1 MSNRSQWAL
10 LGALSL
16 IAGCAAPAEAA
27 PEAKPA
33 AKQPVLDEMLHEV
46 DTAAQPLPSPTSAL
60 GRVLG
65 SSELRACV
73 RSDVPPFGSFSA
85 NGLEGFDVAL
95 ASEIANQISIYYKHA
110 LKMEWIVVTAGE
122 HMKRLQAGACDI
134 LVAAFSQTTERAAQ
148 IATSKI
154 YLQTDKV
161 LLAATKQTRRVPVIG
176 KIGGAP
182 ADLKAPEPRATER
195 AFNTY
200 QEVIRAMDG
209 EEIDYLVTD
218 RPIAE
223 QLIRST
229 TKGYKIA
236 KTIAE
241 RAESY
246 VVGVRNGSADLE
258 AAVNRA
264 LDDLARTGRIALLH
278 RRWL

>member
-1 MSNRSQWAL
+1 MSVRSQWAL

-16 IAGCAAPAEAA
+16 IAGCAAAAEAA
-27 PEAKPA
+27 PEARSAPKP
-33 AKQPVLDEMLHEV
+33 PVLDETLHDV
-46 DTAAQPLPSPTSAL
+46 DTATTPPPPPTSAL

-95 ASEIANQISIYYKHA
+95 ATEIANQIGIDYKHA

-122 HMKRLQAGACDI
+122 RMKRLQDGACDI
-134 LVAAFSQTTERAAQ
+134 LVAAFSQTAERAAQ

-176 KIGGAP
+176 KLGGTTGAP
-182 ADLKAPEPRATER
+182 ADLKATER

-200 QEVIRAMDG
+200 QEVIHAMDG
-209 EEIDYLVTD
+209 EEIDYLITD

-229 TKGYKIA
+229 TKRYKIA